1 MKVLPL
7 CAFCL
12 FFVVRFDFHVL
23 EIQQVTA
30 HIVGIDDLLMAAAGF
45 ETNDFANSI
54 NRNPCFA
61 ETDNF
66 RITGLVLLQAG
77 NENFIVIIFGAV
89 RLCTDDFLR

>member
-7 CAFCL
+7 CVFCL

-45 ETNDFANSI
+45 EANDLADSI

-61 ETDNF
+61 ETDDF

-77 NENFIVIIFGAV
+77 NENFVVIIFGTV
-89 RLCTDDFLR
+89 RLCTNDFFR